1 MMSKQKSN
9 LLLFGIIIGGIVGI
23 SLAAYFGSKA
33 LLSNNKR
40 KKERKHKFFEGIDDI
55 FDASGKD
62 IADSDSNIQSDAEKE
77 IADELFSRS
86 N

>member
-33 LLSNNKR
+33 LISNNKV

-62 IADSDSNIQSDAEKE
+62 VADSNIQSDAEKE

>member
-9 LLLFGIIIGGIVGI
+9 LLLYGIIIGGIVGI
-23 SLAAYFGSKA
+23 SLAAFFGSKA

-62 IADSDSNIQSDAEKE
+62 VADSNIQSDAEKE